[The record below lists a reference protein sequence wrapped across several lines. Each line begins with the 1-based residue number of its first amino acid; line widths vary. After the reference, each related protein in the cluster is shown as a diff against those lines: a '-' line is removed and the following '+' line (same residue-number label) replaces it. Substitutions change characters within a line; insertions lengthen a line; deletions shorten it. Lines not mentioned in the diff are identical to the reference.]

1 MDLTILY
8 KIVAIGLL
16 TAIASILLKK
26 ANREDISTI
35 VSIVGLVMAL
45 LLLVDMLSQLYATL
59 QTLFEL

>member
-26 ANREDISTI
+26 ANRDDISTI
-35 VSIVGLVMAL
+35 VSIVGLIMAL
-45 LLLVDMLSQLYATL
+45 LLLVDMLSQLYTTL
-59 QTLFEL
+59 QTLFDF

>member
-26 ANREDISTI
+26 ANRDDISTI
-35 VSIVGLVMAL
+35 VSIVGLIMAL

-59 QTLFEL
+59 QTLFDF

>member
-26 ANREDISTI
+26 ANRDDIATI
-35 VSIVGLVMAL
+35 VSIVGLIMAL
-45 LLLVDMLSQLYATL
+45 VLLVDMLSQLYTTL
-59 QTLFEL
+59 QSLFDF